1 MVGGIITDVGNIKSN
16 KTGSWRTFR
25 PIVDKEKCI
34 GCGTCKKFCPDVSI
48 EIIEGKAVVDYDH
61 CKGCLICK
69 SICPVGAISSEEE
82 AK

>member
-1 MVGGIITDVGNIKSN
+1 MVGGIITDVGNIKSK

-25 PIVDKEKCI
+25 PIVDKGKCI
-34 GCGTCKKFCPDVSI
+34 GCGTCKTFCPDVSI
-48 EIIEGKAVVDYDH
+48 EIVDGKAIIDYDH

-69 SICPVGAISSEEE
+69 SVCPVGAISSEEE